1 MQKAIDYLSR
11 KDKIFAE
18 IIQQYGIPAFPTRP
32 QGFETLALLI
42 LEQQVSI
49 DSAKATF
56 VKLKKV
62 VKNFTPKK
70 LFSLSDEMYR
80 SCGVSRQKTSYIKAL
95 ASAIISKEI
104 DIESL
109 PFKSNEIV
117 REELIKIKGIG
128 NWTIDVYLMF
138 CLQSSDII
146 PLGDIA
152 VVNTIKELFDIHDRN
167 EMEILS
173 NSWSPH
179 RSAATFLLWRYYL
192 GKRKRKVTYQFTNHH
207 LIPNL
212 IIKPCVG

>member
-1 MQKAIDYLSR
+1 MQKAINFLTK
-11 KDKIFAE
+11 KDKTFAR
-18 IIQQYGIPAFPTRP
+18 IIKQYGVPVIPTRP

-56 VKLKKV
+56 VKLKNA
-62 VKNFTPKK
+62 VKFFTPKY
-70 LFSLSDEMYR
+70 LLSLDDIDYR
-80 SCGVSRQKTSYIKAL
+80 GCGVSRQKTSYIKAL
-95 ASAIISKEI
+95 ATAVLNNEI

-109 PFKSNEIV
+109 PFKSPEVV
-117 REELIKIKGIG
+117 RAELIKIKGIG

-138 CLQSSDII
+138 CLQSTDIL

-173 NSWSPH
+173 NLWSPH
-179 RSAATFLLWRYYL
+179 RSAATFLLWHYYL
-192 GKRKRKVTYQFTNHH
+192 GKRNRKVTY
-207 LIPNL
+207 
-212 IIKPCVG
+212 